1 MYFLHLTIL
10 YSMLIGYSADT
21 ALESSPTSPA
31 NILKSTTAKVTTTDD
46 VIPEATNLILQSKD
60 GGQTWDDI
68 SQGMPE
74 KEQPTGFFAGPS
86 DIYLRV
92 KNVMYHSKS
101 NFKAPVWKKE
111 HTLDPG
117 STSITF
123 NPSGIKAYNL
133 EGQIYQKT
141 HAKETWSPVHRDFR
155 KRVTGTWLKANTNFE
170 QPWLRT
176 IIETSD
182 GSIFLGCDDGLY
194 KSANQGQSWKHVLKG
209 GWVMD
214 IVESDGVLIGT
225 SQSGIIRSTD
235 NGEHWETVISE
246 GGVGIAVE
254 RIDGGFAAISFNTKS
269 QSRRIRISLDGGKTW
284 KAIDEGL
291 QPNLFLSSVKI
302 YKSSS
307 SFTPVNGLQAKAFI
321 SSIKQMGKYLIC
333 GHPDGIL
340 RSPDMGATWNLVHAG
355 VDEKVFKIYASGDIL
370 YAVLGFTG
378 C

>member
-1 MYFLHLTIL
+1 
-10 YSMLIGYSADT
+10 MLIGFNSDT
-21 ALESSPTSPA
+21 ALESSPASPA
-31 NILKSTTAKVTTTDD
+31 KILKSTIANPTTTDD

-68 SQGMPE
+68 SQGIPK
-74 KEQPTGFFAGPS
+74 KEQPTGFFAGES
-86 DIYLRV
+86 DVYLRV

-101 NFKAPVWKKE
+101 NLKAPVWEKE
-111 HTLDPG
+111 HALDPG
-117 STSITF
+117 STSIAF
-123 NPSGIKAYNL
+123 NPSGIKAYNFK
-133 EGQIYQKT
+133 GQIYQKT
-141 HAKETWSPVHRDFR
+141 SATETWSPVYGDFR

-284 KAIDEGL
+284 EAIDEGL
-291 QPNLFLSSVKI
+291 QPNLFLSSVKV

-307 SFTPVNGLQAKAFI
+307 SFTPINGLQAKAFI

-355 VDEKVFKIYASGDIL
+355 VDEKVFKIYTSGDVL
-370 YAVLGFTG
+370 YAVLGYTG